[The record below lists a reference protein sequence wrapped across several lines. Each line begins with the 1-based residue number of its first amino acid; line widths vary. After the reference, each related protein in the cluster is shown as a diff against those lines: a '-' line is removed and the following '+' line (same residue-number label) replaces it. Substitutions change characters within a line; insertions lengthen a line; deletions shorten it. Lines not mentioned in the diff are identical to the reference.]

1 MPRAPL
7 HALIWSTDQ
16 TLYELYSRGQLTHRF
31 RPDDDSWRTW
41 LGAHTAFVFQGHSG
55 RINLHNEQRTR
66 TRRYWYAYH
75 AADQRAKRYLGKTAT
90 LTFERLEQVAWELS
104 GAHLP
109 APDASHA
116 PSPASGAQLSAALS
130 DAARKAEPLLLATK
144 LAPPRLPAALVVR
157 ERLLHQLDD
166 ALAHRLTL
174 LSAVAGWGKT
184 TLLATWLNR
193 QRLEARDWR
202 LADSSLASSPQP
214 VAPRLAWLSL
224 DALDNDLTRFW
235 VPLSR
240 RCVAAYLPSASSRWL
255 CCTHLSRRRRRPS

>member
-66 TRRYWYAYH
+66 TRR
-75 AADQRAKRYLGKTAT
+75 
-90 LTFERLEQVAWELS
+90 
-104 GAHLP
+104 
-109 APDASHA
+109 
-116 PSPASGAQLSAALS
+116 PASGAQLSAALS